1 MEKPS
6 ATFPLSRV
14 ANQIKRSVMRDL
26 IALAGQPDVISF
38 AGGLPAADHL
48 PLAELHDCLEAVLAR
63 DGSRALQ
70 YGPAYL
76 PLREW
81 IAGYMRGR
89 GAACEVEQV
98 FITNGAQ
105 QALEILGRLLVDPG
119 QPAVV
124 EALTFTGIGQV
135 MQAHGAHLRVAALD
149 LETGVDPDSLEAALA
164 GDGRPARLG
173 LVIPDFHNPAGASLT
188 AGKRMAIAA
197 AAARTGVPIVEDDP
211 YSPLR
216 YAGEML
222 PPIKAYDEAG
232 LVLYI
237 GSFSKL
243 IAPAMRLGW
252 IVAPAGLISKLTVLR
267 ESLDLESSQ
276 LLQRTVTEYL
286 TSGHLDGHLQALNA
300 ANLAR
305 RNAMLAALERELGGL
320 ASWTVP
326 EGGLFLWLTLPPR
339 VDTAA
344 LFEAALARG
353 VAYIPGIHFSAEGR
367 YANCLR
373 LNYSN
378 STPERID
385 DGLRRLAPVLR
396 DAVHGTGQRT

>member
-1 MEKPS
+1 VEKLP
-6 ATFPLSRV
+6 AAITLSQV
-14 ANQIKRSVMRDL
+14 ASQIKRSVMRDL

-48 PLAELHDCLEAVLAR
+48 PLAQVRACLDAVLTR

-70 YGPAYL
+70 YGPPYL

-81 IAGYMRGR
+81 VASYMRRR
-89 GAACEVEQV
+89 GVACTVEEI

-105 QALEILGRLLVDPG
+105 QALEILGRLLLDAG

-135 MQAHGAHLRVAALD
+135 MNAHGAHLRVAALD
-149 LETGVDPDSLEAALA
+149 LHTGVDVQSLEAALSV
-164 GDGRPARLG
+164 GGIPARLG
-173 LVIPDFHNPAGASLT
+173 AVIPDFHNPAGVSLPVE
-188 AGKRMAIAA
+188 KRAQIAA
-197 AAARTGVPIVEDDP
+197 AAARWGVPIIEDDP
-211 YSPLR
+211 YSLLCYEGELR
-216 YAGEML
+216 

-237 GSFSKL
+237 GSFSKI

-252 IVAPAGLISKLTVLR
+252 IVAPASLIGRLTVLR

-276 LLQRTVTEYL
+276 LLQRTVTEFL
-286 TSGHLDGHLQALNA
+286 IEGHLEVHLQALNA
-300 ANLAR
+300 ANLER
-305 RNAMLAALERELGGL
+305 RNAMLASLERELGAL
-320 ASWTVP
+320 AEWTVP
-326 EGGLFLWLTLPPR
+326 QGGLFLWVTLPGH

-344 LFEAALARG
+344 LFDAGLAAG
-353 VAYIPGIHFSAEGR
+353 VAYIPGVHFSAEGL
-367 YANCLR
+367 YGNALR

-378 STPERID
+378 ASPERIHE
-385 DGLRRLAPVLR
+385 GMRRLGPVIR
-396 DAVHGTGQRT
+396 QACA